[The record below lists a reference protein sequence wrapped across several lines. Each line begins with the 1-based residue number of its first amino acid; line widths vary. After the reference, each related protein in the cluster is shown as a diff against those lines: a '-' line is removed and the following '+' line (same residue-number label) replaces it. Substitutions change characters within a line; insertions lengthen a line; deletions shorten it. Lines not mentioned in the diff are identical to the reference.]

1 MALPNQTDEER
12 RAALEK
18 AAAARHARAELR
30 TNIKEGKI
38 SIEEVLT
45 TEDNPVIDKLKVFF
59 ERFFGLGNASFTGE
73 EEKTEAVVYDTTQPT
88 LRMVAEPQ
96 NEYGKKTDSESAGS

>member
-45 TEDNPVIDKLKVFF
+45 TEDNPVIDKLKVKDMISSLPGYGKAKVAKIM
-59 ERFFGLGNASFTGE
+59 EELNISETRRVKGLGSR
-73 EEKTEAVVYDTTQPT
+73 Q
-88 LRMVAEPQ
+88 RAELI
-96 NEYGKKTDSESAGS
+96 ERLSK

>member
-18 AAAARHARAELR
+18 AAQARHARAELR
-30 TNIKEGKI
+30 AKIKSGEV

-45 TEDNPVIDKLKVFF
+45 AEDDPVIDKLKVKDMISSLPGYGKAKVAKVM
-59 ERFFGLGNASFTGE
+59 EELNISETRRVKGLGSRQRQDLIE
-73 EEKTEAVVYDTTQPT
+73 RLSSK
-88 LRMVAEPQ
+88 
-96 NEYGKKTDSESAGS
+96 